1 MRPSHTNIGFWLIWL
16 FALLWS
22 YRQGYDD
29 PSSFFYK
36 SSIAF
41 ERRFSAVREVQVDR
55 YLEREIYPVQHKAR
69 RELQVENEFLCIGIP
84 SINRTTSAFLAH
96 AVGSLVDTLT
106 PDERNQIHIVV
117 LLADKD
123 PKKHFAYGQDW
134 LFGLAD
140 DVLVYS
146 NGSVSDTAAEK
157 DLNYTV
163 LPHDIRGVG
172 RSDDRV
178 ENIRLDHSVLF
189 ETCRKRDPTYF
200 ALIEDDIIASPNWF
214 TRFKKGVVEVEQHAI
229 EAQRDWMYLRLF
241 YSEIFMG
248 WNNEEIFDYLQVVI
262 LGYTGLIACLLVAL
276 RCRRRRRR
284 NADKFASKDF
294 AQTVALLLGLW
305 IPACLVL
312 TFVTGRITLH
322 RLFTRSP
329 TVREM
334 PRYGCCAQGMVFPNH
349 HLQALQDF
357 LREPPYQFPGD
368 MIMEDYAR
376 DKKLTKWALDPS
388 VMQHVGLV
396 ESSDG
401 PRRAEVWNFSF
412 ERLRPM
418 SRMDNPGD

>member
-1 MRPSHTNIGFWLIWL
+1 MRPSHANIGFWLVWFI
-16 FALLWS
+16 ALLWS
-22 YRQGYDD
+22 YRNGYDD

-36 SSIAF
+36 SRIAF
-41 ERRFSAVREVQVDR
+41 DRRFSAVREAQVDK
-55 YLEREIYPVQHKAR
+55 YLEREIYSHKHKER
-69 RELQVENEFLCIGIP
+69 TEVQVENEFLCIGIP

-96 AVGSLVDTLT
+96 TIGSLVDTLT
-106 PDERNQIHIVV
+106 PNERNQIHIVV

-123 PKKHFAYGQDW
+123 PKRHFAYGQDW

-146 NGSVSDTAAEK
+146 NTSASDATTSN
-157 DLNYTV
+157 LNYKV
-163 LPHDIRGVG
+163 LPHDVRGMG

-189 ETCRKRDPTYF
+189 EACRRRDPTYF
-200 ALIEDDIIASPNWF
+200 ALIEDDIIASPDWF
-214 TRFKKGVVEVEQHAI
+214 TRFKKGVIEVEQRAKDNHH
-229 EAQRDWMYLRLF
+229 DWMYLRLF
-241 YSEIFMG
+241 YSEILMG
-248 WNNEEIFDYLQVVI
+248 WNNEEIFDYLRVVI
-262 LGYTGLIACLLVAL
+262 LGYTCLIGCLLLTL
-276 RCRRRRRR
+276 RCRRRRH
-284 NADKFASKDF
+284 AGSFATKDF

-312 TFVTGRITLH
+312 AFVTGRTSLH

-334 PRYGCCAQGMVFPNH
+334 PRYGCCAQGLVFPNH
-349 HLQALQDF
+349 HLQSLQDF
-357 LREPPYQFPGD
+357 LREPPFQFPGD

-376 DKKLTKWALDPS
+376 DNGLTKWALDPS

-412 ERLRPM
+412 ERLRD
-418 SRMDNPGD
+418 SRK

>member
-1 MRPSHTNIGFWLIWL
+1 MRPSHANIGFWLIW
-16 FALLWS
+16 FIALLWS
-22 YRQGYDD
+22 YRNGYDD

-36 SSIAF
+36 SRIAF
-41 ERRFSAVREVQVDR
+41 DRRFSAAREIQVDE
-55 YLEREIYPVQHKAR
+55 YLEREIYPVKHKQR
-69 RELQVENEFLCIGIP
+69 TEVQVDNEFLCIGIP

-96 AVGSLVDTLT
+96 TVGSLVDTLT
-106 PDERNQIHIVV
+106 PNERNQIHIVV

-146 NGSVSDTAAEK
+146 NDTSDANAGP
-157 DLNYTV
+157 DLDYKV
-163 LPHDIRGVG
+163 LPHDIRGMG

-189 ETCRKRDPTYF
+189 EACRQRDPTYF
-200 ALIEDDIIASPNWF
+200 ALIEDDIIASPDWF
-214 TRFKKGVVEVEQHAI
+214 TRFKKGVIEVEQRATDAH
-229 EAQRDWMYLRLF
+229 QDWMYLRLF

-248 WNNEEIFDYLQVVI
+248 WNNEEIFDYLKVVI
-262 LGYTGLIACLLVAL
+262 LGYTGLIGCLLLAL
-276 RCRRRRRR
+276 RCRQRRH
-284 NADKFASKDF
+284 AGSFASKDF

-305 IPACLVL
+305 IPACLAL
-312 TFVTGRITLH
+312 AFVTGRISLH
-322 RLFTRSP
+322 RLFTQTP

-334 PRYGCCAQGMVFPNH
+334 PRYGCCAQGLVFPNH
-349 HLQALQDF
+349 HLGDLQDF

-376 DKKLTKWALDPS
+376 DHQLTKWALDPS

-412 ERLRPM
+412 ERLQGARE
-418 SRMDNPGD
+418 

>member
-1 MRPSHTNIGFWLIWL
+1 MRPSHANIGFWLVW
-16 FALLWS
+16 FTALIWS
-22 YRQGYDD
+22 YHNSYDD

-36 SSIAF
+36 SRIAF
-41 ERRFSAVREVQVDR
+41 NRRYSALREKQVDA
-55 YLEREIYPVQHKAR
+55 YLEREIFPVAHKQR
-69 RELQVENEFLCIGIP
+69 TEVQVDNEFLCIGIP
-84 SINRTTSAFLAH
+84 SINRTTSGFLAH
-96 AVGSLVDTLT
+96 TVGSLVDTLT
-106 PDERNQIHIVV
+106 PNERNQIHIVV

-123 PKKHFAYGQDW
+123 PTKHFAYGKDW

-146 NGSVSDTAAEK
+146 NDSKTESK
-157 DLNYTV
+157 LNYNV
-163 LPHDIRGVG
+163 LPHDVRGMG

-189 ETCRKRDPTYF
+189 EACRRRDPTYF
-200 ALIEDDIIASPNWF
+200 ALIEDDIIASPDWF
-214 TRFKKGVVEVEQHAI
+214 TRFKKGVIEVEQKATDAHK
-229 EAQRDWMYLRLF
+229 DWMYLRLF

-248 WNNEEIFDYLQVVI
+248 WNNEEIFDYLKVVI
-262 LGYTGLIACLLVAL
+262 LGYTALIACLLLAL
-276 RCRRRRRR
+276 RCRQRRHTGS
-284 NADKFASKDF
+284 FATKDF

-305 IPACLVL
+305 IPACLAL
-312 TFVTGRITLH
+312 AFVTGRITLH

-334 PRYGCCAQGMVFPNH
+334 PRYGCCAQGLVFPNH
-349 HLQALQDF
+349 HLQNLQDF

-376 DKKLTKWALDPS
+376 DNGLSKWALDPS
-388 VMQHVGLV
+388 VLQHVGLV

-412 ERLRPM
+412 ERLKGSL
-418 SRMDNPGD
+418 SR

>member
-1 MRPSHTNIGFWLIWL
+1 MRPSHANLGFWLIWSI
-16 FALLWS
+16 ALLWS
-22 YRQGYDD
+22 YRNGYDD
-29 PSSFFYK
+29 PSSAFYK

-41 ERRFSAVREVQVDR
+41 DRRFSAVREAQVDK
-55 YLEREIYPVQHKAR
+55 YLEREIHTVKRKAR
-69 RELQVENEFLCIGIP
+69 TEGQADNEFLCIGIP

-96 AVGSLVDTLT
+96 TVGSLVDTLT
-106 PDERNQIHIVV
+106 PNERNQIHIVV

-123 PKKHFAYGQDW
+123 PNKHFAYGQDW

-146 NGSVSDTAAEK
+146 NENTSDTAAEI
-157 DLNYTV
+157 DLGYKV
-163 LPHDIRGVG
+163 LPHDIRGKG

-189 ETCRKRDPTYF
+189 ETCRKRNPTYF
-200 ALIEDDIIASPNWF
+200 ALVEDDIIASPDWF
-214 TRFKKGVVEVEQHAI
+214 TRFKKGVVEVEQRATDTK
-229 EAQRDWMYLRLF
+229 RDWMYLRLF

-262 LGYTGLIACLLVAL
+262 LGYTGLIACLLIAL
-276 RCRRRRRR
+276 RYRRRR
-284 NADKFASKDF
+284 NARGYASKDF
-294 AQTVALLLGLW
+294 AQTAALLLGLW
-305 IPACLVL
+305 IPACLAL
-312 TFVTGRITLH
+312 AFITGRTTLH

-334 PRYGCCAQGMVFPNH
+334 PRYGCCAQGLVFPNH
-349 HLQALQDF
+349 HLQSLQDF

-376 DKKLTKWALDPS
+376 DKGLTKWALDPS

-412 ERLRPM
+412 ERLRPT
-418 SRMDNPGD
+418 SRMNTQGID